1 MRQLSR
7 GMTLIEVLVAFVL
20 LSLSLGVIFHI
31 FAGGIR
37 NAQMADGYSRAV
49 FFAESKLAA
58 VGVEQ
63 TLGTSDLSGVFEP
76 NLHWRVTV
84 TPADDG
90 RNLTA
95 GTPQTQRLY
104 HVRVQVGWSEG
115 GRERQVELTSLRL
128 GTRT

>member
-1 MRQLSR
+1 MRKYSR

-20 LSLSLGVIFHI
+20 LSLSLGVIFQI
-31 FAGGIR
+31 FAGGMR
-37 NAQMADGYSRAV
+37 NAQMADSYSRAV

-63 TLGTSDLSGVFEP
+63 ALGPSDMSGVFEH

-90 RNLTA
+90 RAPAA
-95 GTPQTQRLY
+95 GNPQLQRLY
-104 HVRVQVGWSEG
+104 SVRVQVGWSEG
-115 GRERQVELTSLRL
+115 GQERQVELTSLRV
-128 GTRT
+128 GPGA

>member
-1 MRQLSR
+1 
-7 GMTLIEVLVAFVL
+7 MTLIEVLVAFVL

-31 FAGGIR
+31 FAGGMR

-63 TLGTSDLSGVFEP
+63 PLGPSDISGVIE
-76 NLHWRVTV
+76 NGLHWRVTV

-90 RNLTA
+90 RTPAA
-95 GTPQTQRLY
+95 GNSQTQRLY
-104 HVRVQVGWSEG
+104 QVRVQVGWSEG

-128 GTRT
+128 GAGA

>member
-1 MRQLSR
+1 MRQFSR

-31 FAGGIR
+31 FAGGMR

-63 TLGTSDLSGVFEP
+63 PLGPSDISGVIE
-76 NLHWRVTV
+76 NGLHWRVTV

-90 RNLTA
+90 RTPTA
-95 GTPQTQRLY
+95 GNSQTQRLY
-104 HVRVQVGWSEG
+104 QVRVQVGWSEG

-128 GTRT
+128 GSGT

>member
-1 MRQLSR
+1 MRRFSR

-31 FAGGIR
+31 FAGGMR

-58 VGVEQ
+58 VGMEQ
-63 TLGTSDLSGVFEP
+63 PLGPSDMSGVFEH

-90 RNLTA
+90 RTPTA
-95 GTPQTQRLY
+95 GNSQTQRLY
-104 HVRVQVGWSEG
+104 QVRVKVGWSEG

-128 GTRT
+128 GAGA

>member
-1 MRQLSR
+1 MRQFSR

-31 FAGGIR
+31 FAGGMR

-63 TLGTSDLSGVFEP
+63 PLGPSDISGVIE
-76 NLHWRVTV
+76 NGLHWRVTV

-90 RNLTA
+90 RTPTA
-95 GTPQTQRLY
+95 GNSQTQRLY
-104 HVRVQVGWSEG
+104 QVRVQVGWSEG

-128 GTRT
+128 GAGA

>member
-1 MRQLSR
+1 
-7 GMTLIEVLVAFVL
+7 MTLIEVLVAFVL

-31 FAGGIR
+31 FAGGMR

-63 TLGTSDLSGVFEP
+63 PLGPSDISGVIE
-76 NLHWRVTV
+76 NGLHWRVTV

-90 RNLTA
+90 RTPTA
-95 GTPQTQRLY
+95 GNSQTQRLY
-104 HVRVQVGWSEG
+104 QVRVQVGWSEG

-128 GTRT
+128 GAGA